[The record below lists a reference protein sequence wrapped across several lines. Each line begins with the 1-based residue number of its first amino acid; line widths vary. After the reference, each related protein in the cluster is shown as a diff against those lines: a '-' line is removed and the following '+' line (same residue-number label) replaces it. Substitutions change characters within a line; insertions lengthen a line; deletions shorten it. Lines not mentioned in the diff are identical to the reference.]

1 FFAFQTLPVN
11 YAGVAL
17 MILAVIMFI
26 AEVNVPSF
34 GLLTAGGVLSMI
46 LGSILL
52 FRTPETYAQVSL
64 AIIVPATILFTVF
77 FVATLYLVVRTHRTR
92 SVTGAQGMVGEKA
105 RVYTWNPDGTGKVFC
120 HGEYWNA
127 RGPADLKPGDQ
138 VEVERLEGLVLDVRR
153 VSPSPHSQDPHG

>member
-1 FFAFQTLPVN
+1 
-11 YAGVAL
+11 
-17 MILAVIMFI
+17 
-26 AEVNVPSF
+26 
-34 GLLTAGGVLSMI
+34 
-46 LGSILL
+46 
-52 FRTPETYAQVSL
+52 
-64 AIIVPATILFTVF
+64 
-77 FVATLYLVVRTHRTR
+77 THRTR